1 MLSIPSVLGNVRTS
15 TTMEDA
21 TDPHEED
28 NQHTR
33 LRKAR
38 ERLKI
43 SASEAARSMSVNV
56 STYTHHE
63 NGTRTYGETEARK
76 YTRRLKVSPEYLLL
90 GISTP
95 STNKSMVREVD
106 ARAGAGGGGIVES
119 MAFTPS
125 NGITVSADAVR
136 DVWQIPESYLRGV
149 LRMES
154 ANAWIVEVVGDSGY
168 DPDNPNAPGSIF
180 PGDKV
185 IVNTTDRRPS
195 PPGPFL
201 VYDGVGLVIKLVEV
215 VAGSTDPVRLRLS
228 SRNPAYNPYE
238 AVEDEAQII
247 GRVRGRI
254 SVM

>member
-1 MLSIPSVLGNVRTS
+1 MSIPSVLGNVRPS
-15 TTMEDA
+15 ATMEDA
-21 TDPHEED
+21 SELHEED

-43 SASEAARSMSVNV
+43 SASEAARSMSVNI

-76 YTRRLKVSPEYLLL
+76 YARRMKVTPEFLLL
-90 GISTP
+90 GISPTQQ
-95 STNKSMVREVD
+95 KSAGVREVD

-119 MAFTPS
+119 MAVTPS

-136 DVWQIPESYLRGV
+136 DVWQIPDSYLRGM

-154 ANAWIVEVVGDSGY
+154 ASAWIVEVTGDSGY
-168 DPDNPNAPGSIF
+168 DPEHPNAPGSIF
-180 PGDKV
+180 PSDKV
-185 IVNTTDRRPS
+185 IVNTQDRRPS

-215 VAGSTDPVRLRLS
+215 VAGSDPVRLRLS
-228 SRNPAYNPYE
+228 SRNPGYSPYE
-238 AVEDEAQII
+238 VVEEEAHII
-247 GRVRGRI
+247 GRVRARI